1 MTGPP
6 PPATGEGTL
15 EEMSQ
20 VARPTELGI
29 AQPPRTATAAIFGR
43 PNWLPLVLVLGDAVI
58 AGVAVLLA
66 YEYRYHLDRIPQV
79 VKEPL
84 AFGPY
89 VAAIPVVIAIYLFA
103 LAVNQQYRSWRGRTL
118 VDQLFAMGSGS
129 ALAAMLMLAGMSLYR
144 GFEYGRLTFVYTVII
159 VAVLMTVERYLL
171 RQYETRLR
179 RRGIGTE
186 RVLMV
191 GTGTGSQLLIQ
202 RMAMF
207 PQYGYHVAGVLDD
220 QLELGTS
227 FAGAPVVGRIED
239 LRQVIPRVGV
249 DQVFVAVP
257 GASNDEILHLVKT
270 CDDLQAEF
278 KLVPDL
284 LEVMSTRAAVDA
296 IDGLPLIGIRRSRL
310 RGPAAVLKRGIDI
323 AVSAVALVITSPV
336 MLVIAILIKLTSP
349 SGPVLFRQPRVGL
362 HDQRFTV
369 YKFRSMIPEAEAQT
383 GPVVAAPDDDRCT
396 PVGRVLRRLSLDEL
410 PQLFNILKGDMSLVG
425 PRPMPIFLVER
436 FTEEIPR
443 YLERHQVRPGLT
455 GWAQV
460 NDLRGGEAFA
470 DRAMYDIYYVENWS
484 LALDLKILILTAA
497 RVFFQRRAY

>member
-1 MTGPP
+1 
-6 PPATGEGTL
+6 
-15 EEMSQ
+15 
-20 VARPTELGI
+20 
-29 AQPPRTATAAIFGR
+29 
-43 PNWLPLVLVLGDAVI
+43 
-58 AGVAVLLA
+58 
-66 YEYRYHLDRIPQV
+66 
-79 VKEPL
+79 
-84 AFGPY
+84 
-89 VAAIPVVIAIYLFA
+89 VVIAIYLFS
-103 LAVNQQYRSWRGRTL
+103 LAINQQYRSWRGRTL
-118 VDQLFAMGSGS
+118 VDQVFAMGSGT
-129 ALAAMLMLAGMSLYR
+129 ALAAMLMLGGMSLYR
-144 GFEYGRLTFVYTVII
+144 GFEYARLTFVYTVII
-159 VAVLMTVERYLL
+159 AAVLMTIERYLL

-220 QLELGTS
+220 RLQVGS
-227 FAGAPVVGRIED
+227 AFAGAPVVGQIAD
-239 LRQVIPRVGV
+239 LRQLIPQMRV
-249 DQVFVAVP
+249 DQVFLAVP
-257 GASNDEILHLVKT
+257 GATNDQILHLVKT

-310 RGPAAVLKRGIDI
+310 RGPAAVLKRAIDI
-323 AVSAVALVITSPV
+323 LVSAAGLIITSPL
-336 MLVIAILIKLTSP
+336 MLLIAILIKATSP
-349 SGPVLFRQPRVGL
+349 RGPVFFRQPRVGL
-362 HDQRFTV
+362 HDKRFTV
-369 YKFRSMIPEAEAQT
+369 YKFRSMIPDAEAQT
-383 GPVVAAPDDDRCT
+383 GPVVARPDDDRCT
-396 PVGRVLRRLSLDEL
+396 PVGRMLRRLSLDEL
-410 PQLFNILKGDMSLVG
+410 PQLINIVKGDMSLVG

-484 LALDLKILILTAA
+484 LALDLKILILTAT

>member
-1 MTGPP
+1 
-6 PPATGEGTL
+6 
-15 EEMSQ
+15 MSQ
-20 VARPTELGI
+20 AVQIQKPT
-29 AQPPRTATAAIFGR
+29 AAPAAIFRR
-43 PNWLPLVLVLGDAVI
+43 PNWLPLALILGDALI
-58 AGVAVLLA
+58 AGAAVILA

-79 VKEPL
+79 VREPL

-89 VAAIPVVIAIYLFA
+89 LAAVPVVVVIYLFA

-129 ALAAMLMLAGMSLYR
+129 ALAAMLILASMSLYR
-144 GFEYGRLTFVYTVII
+144 GFEYARLTLVYTVVI
-159 VAVLMTVERYLL
+159 AGVLMTLERYVL
-171 RQYETRLR
+171 REYETRLR

-207 PQYGYHVAGVLDD
+207 PQYGFQVSGVLDD
-220 QLELGTS
+220 RLEVGSS
-227 FAGAPVVGRIED
+227 FAGAPVVGRIGD
-239 LRQVIPRVGV
+239 LRRMIPQLGV
-249 DQVFVAVP
+249 NQVFVAVP
-257 GASNDEILHLVKT
+257 GATNEEILHLIKT

-284 LEVMSTRAAVDA
+284 LEVMSSRAAVDA
-296 IDGLPLIGIRRSRL
+296 IDGLPLVGIRRSRL
-310 RGPAAVLKRGIDI
+310 RGAAAVLKRAIDI
-323 AVSAVALVITSPV
+323 VASSVLLIIVSPIL
-336 MLVIAILIKLTSP
+336 LLIAILIKLTSP
-349 SGPVLFRQPRVGL
+349 RGPVLFRQPRVGL
-362 HDQRFTV
+362 QDKRFTV
-369 YKFRSMIPEAEAQT
+369 YKFRSMIPDAEAET
-383 GPVVAAPDDDRCT
+383 GPVVATPDDGRIT
-396 PVGRVLRRLSLDEL
+396 AVGRVLRRLSLDEL

-460 NDLRGGEAFA
+460 NDLRGGEAFG

>member
-1 MTGPP
+1 
-6 PPATGEGTL
+6 
-15 EEMSQ
+15 MSEADL
-20 VARPTELGI
+20 VVMPKSV
-29 AQPPRTATAAIFGR
+29 TAPAAIFRR
-43 PNWLPLVLVLGDAVI
+43 PNWLPLVLIAGDAVI
-58 AGVAVLLA
+58 AGVSVILA

-79 VKEPL
+79 IKEPL

-89 VAAIPVVIAIYLFA
+89 LAAIPFVIPIYLFA
-103 LAVNQQYRSWRGRTL
+103 LAVNQQYRSWRGLTL
-118 VDQLFAMGSGS
+118 VDQLFALGGGTV
-129 ALAAMLMLAGMSLYR
+129 LAAMLMLAGMSLYR
-144 GFEYGRLTFVYTVII
+144 GFEYARLTLVYTAVISFI
-159 VAVLMTVERYLL
+159 LMTIERYLL

-191 GTGTGSQLLIQ
+191 GTGTGSELLIQ

-207 PQYGYHVAGVLDD
+207 PQYGYSVGGVLDD
-220 QLELGTS
+220 RLEVGGR

-239 LRQVIPRVGV
+239 LRRIIPQMGI
-249 DQVFVAVP
+249 DQVFMAVP
-257 GASNDEILHLVKT
+257 GATNDEILHLIKT

-310 RGPAAVLKRGIDI
+310 RGPAAVLKRAIDI
-323 AVSAVALVITSPV
+323 LVSAVALVIASPF
-336 MLVIAILIKLTSP
+336 MLAIAILIKLTSP
-349 SGPVLFRQPRVGL
+349 RGPVLFRQPRVGL
-362 HDQRFTV
+362 HDRRFTV
-369 YKFRSMIPEAEAQT
+369 YKFRSMIPDAEAQT
-383 GPVVAAPDDDRCT
+383 GPVVATPDDDRAT

-425 PRPMPIFLVER
+425 PRPMPVFLVER

-460 NDLRGGEAFA
+460 NDLRGGEAFG

-484 LALDLKILILTAA
+484 LALDLKILILTGA

>member
-1 MTGPP
+1 MT
-6 PPATGEGTL
+6 E
-15 EEMSQ
+15 SVQ
-20 VARPTELGI
+20 VQKPI
-29 AQPPRTATAAIFGR
+29 AAPAAIFRR
-43 PNWLPLVLVLGDAVI
+43 PNWLPLALIIGDVLIAGAAVI
-58 AGVAVLLA
+58 LA

-79 VKEPL
+79 LKEPL

-89 VAAIPVVIAIYLFA
+89 LAAIPVVVALFLFA
-103 LAVNQQYRSWRGRTL
+103 LAINQQYRSWRGRTL
-118 VDQLFAMGSGS
+118 VDQLFAMGSGL
-129 ALAAMLMLAGMSLYR
+129 ALAGMLMLAAMSLYR
-144 GFEYGRLTFVYTVII
+144 GFEFSRLTFVYTVVI
-159 VAVLMTVERYLL
+159 AGVLMTIERYLL

-207 PQYGYHVAGVLDD
+207 PQYGYQVSGVLDD
-220 QLELGTS
+220 RLEVGST
-227 FAGAPVVGRIED
+227 FAGAPVVGRVSD
-239 LRQVIPRVGV
+239 LRRMIPQMGV
-249 DQVFVAVP
+249 DQVFLAVP
-257 GASNDEILHLVKT
+257 GATNDELLHLVKA

-310 RGPAAVLKRGIDI
+310 RGAAAALKRAIDI
-323 AVSAVALVITSPV
+323 VASAVVLVILSPL
-336 MLVIAILIKLTSP
+336 MILIAILIKLTSP
-349 SGPVLFRQPRVGL
+349 RGPVLFRQPRVGL
-362 HDQRFTV
+362 ADKRFTV
-369 YKFRSMIPEAEAQT
+369 YKFRSMIPDAEAQT
-383 GPVVAAPDDDRCT
+383 GPVVAAPGDDRVT
-396 PVGRVLRRLSLDEL
+396 PVGRLLRRLSLDEL

-460 NDLRGGEAFA
+460 NDLRGGEAFG

>member
-1 MTGPP
+1 MTEP
-6 PPATGEGTL
+6 GEGGTL
-15 EEMSQ
+15 EAMSQ
-20 VARPTELGI
+20 AVQIQKPMAAP
-29 AQPPRTATAAIFGR
+29 AAIFRR
-43 PNWLPLVLVLGDAVI
+43 PNWLPLALILGDALIVGVSVI
-58 AGVAVLLA
+58 LA

-89 VAAIPVVIAIYLFA
+89 VVAIPVVVAMFLFA
-103 LAVNQQYRSWRGRTL
+103 LTVNQQYRSWRGRTL
-118 VDQLFAMGSGS
+118 VDQLFAMGSGV
-129 ALAAMLMLAGMSLYR
+129 ALAGMLILAGMSLYR
-144 GFEYGRLTFVYTVII
+144 GFEYSRLTFVYTVVI
-159 VAVLMTVERYLL
+159 AGLFMTLERYLL

-191 GTGTGSQLLIQ
+191 GTGTGSRLLIQ

-207 PQYGYHVAGVLDD
+207 PQYGYQVSGVLDD
-220 QLELGTS
+220 RLEVGSS
-227 FAGAPVVGRIED
+227 FAGAPVVGRIGD
-239 LRQVIPRVGV
+239 LRGMIPQMGV
-249 DQVFVAVP
+249 DQVFLAVP
-257 GASNDEILHLVKT
+257 GASNDELLHLVKA

-310 RGPAAVLKRGIDI
+310 RGPAAVLKRAIDLI
-323 AVSAVALVITSPV
+323 VGTIGLVIASPL
-336 MLVIAILIKLTSP
+336 MLAIAILIKLTSP
-349 SGPVLFRQPRVGL
+349 AGPVLFRQPRVGL
-362 HDQRFTV
+362 HDKRFTV
-369 YKFRSMIPEAEAQT
+369 YKFRSMIPDAEAQT
-383 GPVVAAPDDDRCT
+383 GPVVASPNDDRAT

-484 LALDLKILILTAA
+484 LALDLKILILTGA

>member
-6 PPATGEGTL
+6 SSVTGEGTL
-15 EEMSQ
+15 EDMSQ
-20 VARPTELGI
+20 AARPTDLGV
-29 AQPPRTATAAIFGR
+29 APQPRTATAAIFGR
-43 PNWLPLVLVLGDAVI
+43 PNWLPLVLILGDAAI
-58 AGVAVLLA
+58 AGVSVILA

-79 VKEPL
+79 VREPL

-103 LAVNQQYRSWRGRTL
+103 LSINQQYRSWRGRTL
-118 VDQLFAMGSGS
+118 VDQLFAMASGS

-144 GFEYGRLTFVYTVII
+144 GFEYARLTFVYTVII
-159 VAVLMTVERYLL
+159 AAVLMTAERYLL

-207 PQYGYHVAGVLDD
+207 PQYGYHVSGVLDD
-220 QLELGTS
+220 HLELGSS
-227 FAGAPVVGRIED
+227 FAGTPVVGRIGD
-239 LRQVIPRVGV
+239 LRQLIPRMGV

-257 GASNDEILHLVKT
+257 GATNDEILHLVKT

-310 RGPAAVLKRGIDI
+310 RGPAAVLKRAIDI
-323 AVSAVALVITSPV
+323 VISAVALIITSPV
-336 MLVIAILIKLTSP
+336 MLVIAIAIKLTSP
-349 SGPVLFRQPRVGL
+349 RGPIFFRQPRVGL

-369 YKFRSMIPEAEAQT
+369 YKFRSMIPDAEAQT

>member
-1 MTGPP
+1 MPP
-6 PPATGEGTL
+6 PTDARTDAPPMELKPRGGT
-15 EEMSQ
+15 
-20 VARPTELGI
+20 T
-29 AQPPRTATAAIFGR
+29 TAGVFER
-43 PNWLPLVLVLGDAVI
+43 PNWLPVALVAGDALI
-58 AGVAVLLA
+58 AGASVILA
-66 YEYRYHLDRIPQV
+66 YQYRYHLDRIPQV

-89 VAAIPVVIAIYLFA
+89 LAAVPVVILMYLVA
-103 LAVNQQYRSWRGRTL
+103 LGVNQQYRSWRGRTL
-118 VDQLFAMGSGS
+118 VDQVFAMGSGI
-129 ALAAMLMLAGMSLYR
+129 ALAGMLMLAGMSLYR
-144 GFEYGRLTFVYTVII
+144 GFEYSRLTWVYTII
-159 VAVLMTVERYLL
+159 LSAVLMTIERYIL

-207 PQYGYHVAGVLDD
+207 PQYGYHVSGVLDD
-220 QLELGTS
+220 RLETGTD
-227 FAGAPVVGRIED
+227 FAGAPVVGRIAD
-239 LRQVIPRVGV
+239 LPRVIPSLGI
-249 DQVFVAVP
+249 DQVFLAVP
-257 GASNDEILHLVKT
+257 GATHDQLVHLVKV
-270 CDDLQAEF
+270 CDDLRAEF

-284 LEVMSTRAAVDA
+284 LEIMSTRAAVDA

-310 RGPAAVLKRGIDI
+310 RGGKAVLKRAIDI
-323 AVSAVALVITSPV
+323 VVSAIALAIASPF
-336 MLVIAILIKLTSP
+336 MLVIALLIKLTSP
-349 SGPVLFRQPRVGL
+349 SGSVLFRQPRVGL
-362 HDQRFTV
+362 HDGRFTV
-369 YKFRSMIPEAEAQT
+369 YKFRSMIPDAEATT
-383 GPVVAAPDDDRCT
+383 GPIVATPDDDRCT

-484 LALDLKILILTAA
+484 LALDLKILILTGA

>member
-1 MTGPP
+1 MPEPISSPP
-6 PPATGEGTL
+6 PLGEGTVGEGRL
-15 EEMSQ
+15 EVMSQ
-20 VARPTELGI
+20 AVQIQKPT
-29 AQPPRTATAAIFGR
+29 AAPAAIFRR
-43 PNWLPLVLVLGDAVI
+43 PNWLPLALILGDALI
-58 AGVAVLLA
+58 AGVSVILA

-89 VAAIPVVIAIYLFA
+89 LGAVPVVIAIYLFA

-118 VDQLFAMGSGS
+118 VDQLFTMGSGS
-129 ALAAMLMLAGMSLYR
+129 ALAAMLTLAGMSLYR
-144 GFEYGRLTFVYTVII
+144 GFDYARLTLVYTVVIAAI
-159 VAVLMTVERYLL
+159 LMTVERYLL

-207 PQYGYHVAGVLDD
+207 PQYGYQVAGVLDD
-220 QLELGTS
+220 RLELGS
-227 FAGAPVVGRIED
+227 VFAGAPVVGRIGD
-239 LRQVIPRVGV
+239 LRQLIPQMAV

-257 GASNDEILHLVKT
+257 GATKDEILHLVKT

-310 RGPAAVLKRGIDI
+310 RGPAAVLKRSIDTI
-323 AVSAVALVITSPV
+323 VSAAVLIIASPV

-349 SGPVLFRQPRVGL
+349 GGPVFFRQPRRGL
-362 HDQRFTV
+362 HDNRSTA
-369 YKFRSMIPEAEAQT
+369 YKFRSMIPDSAGQT
-383 GPVVAAPDDDRCT
+383 APAVAR
-396 PVGRVLRRLSLDEL
+396 
-410 PQLFNILKGDMSLVG
+410 
-425 PRPMPIFLVER
+425 
-436 FTEEIPR
+436 
-443 YLERHQVRPGLT
+443 
-455 GWAQV
+455 
-460 NDLRGGEAFA
+460 
-470 DRAMYDIYYVENWS
+470 
-484 LALDLKILILTAA
+484 
-497 RVFFQRRAY
+497 

>member
-1 MTGPP
+1 
-6 PPATGEGTL
+6 
-15 EEMSQ
+15 MSEADL
-20 VARPTELGI
+20 VVLPKAE
-29 AQPPRTATAAIFGR
+29 TAPAAIFRR
-43 PNWLPLVLVLGDAVI
+43 PNWLPLVLIAGDALI
-58 AGVAVLLA
+58 AGVSVILA

-79 VKEPL
+79 LKEPL
-84 AFGPY
+84 AFPPY
-89 VAAIPVVIAIYLFA
+89 LAAIPFVIAIYLFA
-103 LAVNQQYRSWRGRTL
+103 LAINQQYRSWRGRTL
-118 VDQLFAMGSGS
+118 VDQLFALGGGTL
-129 ALAAMLMLAGMSLYR
+129 LAATLMLAGMSLYR
-144 GFEYGRLTFVYTVII
+144 GFQYARLTLVYTVVIAFI
-159 VAVLMTVERYLL
+159 LMTTERYVL
-171 RQYETRLR
+171 REYETRLR

-191 GTGTGSQLLIQ
+191 GTGTGSELLIH

-207 PQYGYHVAGVLDD
+207 PQYGYHVGGVLDD
-220 QLELGTS
+220 RLEVGGS
-227 FAGAPVVGRIED
+227 FAGAPVVGRIQD
-239 LRQVIPRVGV
+239 LRRLIPMMGI

-257 GASNDEILHLVKT
+257 GATNDEILHLIKT

-310 RGPAAVLKRGIDI
+310 RGPAAVLKRAIDI
-323 AVSAVALVITSPV
+323 LVSAVALVIASPF
-336 MLVIAILIKLTSP
+336 MLVIAILIKLTP
-349 SGPVLFRQPRVGL
+349 PAGPVLFRQPRVGL
-362 HDQRFTV
+362 HDNRFTV
-369 YKFRSMIPEAEAQT
+369 YKFRSMVPDAEAQT
-383 GPVVAAPDDDRCT
+383 GPVVATPDDDRTT

-410 PQLFNILKGDMSLVG
+410 PQLFNILRGDMSLVG
-425 PRPMPIFLVER
+425 PRPMPVFLVER

-484 LALDLKILILTAA
+484 LVLDLKILLLTGA

>member
-1 MTGPP
+1 MDKPIGTVDTEGRLEKMSHAIEIQK
-6 PPATGEGTL
+6 PA
-15 EEMSQ
+15 
-20 VARPTELGI
+20 AAP
-29 AQPPRTATAAIFGR
+29 AAIFRR
-43 PNWLPLVLVLGDAVI
+43 PNWLPLALILGDALI
-58 AGVAVLLA
+58 AGVAVILA

-79 VKEPL
+79 VREPL

-89 VAAIPVVIAIYLFA
+89 LAAIPVVVAIFLFA
-103 LAVNQQYRSWRGRTL
+103 LAVNQQYRSWRGLTL
-118 VDQLFAMGSGS
+118 VDQLFAMGSGI
-129 ALAAMLMLAGMSLYR
+129 ALAALLLLAGMSLYR
-144 GFEYGRLTFVYTVII
+144 GFEYGRLTFVYTII
-159 VAVLMTVERYLL
+159 IAGVLMTIERYVL

-207 PQYGYHVAGVLDD
+207 PQYGYQVTGVLDD
-220 QLELGTS
+220 RLEAGSS
-227 FAGAPVVGRIED
+227 FAGAPVVGRLDD
-239 LRQVIPRVGV
+239 LRRLIPQLGV

-257 GASNDEILHLVKT
+257 GATNEEILHLIKA

-296 IDGLPLIGIRRSRL
+296 IDGLPLVGIRRSRL
-310 RGPAAVLKRGIDI
+310 RGPAALLKRTIDVF
-323 AVSAVALVITSPV
+323 VSAVALLIALPF

-349 SGPVLFRQPRVGL
+349 RGPVLFRQPRVGL
-362 HDQRFTV
+362 HDKRFTV
-369 YKFRSMIPEAEAQT
+369 FKFRSMIPDAEAQT

-396 PVGRVLRRLSLDEL
+396 RVGRVLRRLSLDEL
-410 PQLFNILKGDMSLVG
+410 PQLFNILRGDMSLVG

-484 LALDLKILILTAA
+484 LALDLKILILTGA

>member
-1 MTGPP
+1 MT
-6 PPATGEGTL
+6 
-15 EEMSQ
+15 
-20 VARPTELGI
+20 I
-29 AQPPRTATAAIFGR
+29 
-43 PNWLPLVLVLGDAVI
+43 
-58 AGVAVLLA
+58 
-66 YEYRYHLDRIPQV
+66 
-79 VKEPL
+79 
-84 AFGPY
+84 
-89 VAAIPVVIAIYLFA
+89 
-103 LAVNQQYRSWRGRTL
+103 
-118 VDQLFAMGSGS
+118 
-129 ALAAMLMLAGMSLYR
+129 
-144 GFEYGRLTFVYTVII
+144 
-159 VAVLMTVERYLL
+159 ERYLL

-191 GTGTGSQLLIQ
+191 GTGTGSELLIH

-207 PQYGYHVAGVLDD
+207 PQYGYHVGGVLDD
-220 QLELGTS
+220 RLEVGVS

-239 LRQVIPRVGV
+239 LRRVIPQMGI

-257 GASNDEILHLVKT
+257 GATNDEILHLIKT

-310 RGPAAVLKRGIDI
+310 RGPAAVLKRAIDI
-323 AVSAVALVITSPV
+323 LVSAVALIIASPF

-349 SGPVLFRQPRVGL
+349 DGPVLFRQPRVGL
-362 HDQRFTV
+362 HDNRFTV
-369 YKFRSMIPEAEAQT
+369 YKFRSMIPDAEAQT
-383 GPVVAAPDDDRCT
+383 GPVVAKPDDERTT

-425 PRPMPIFLVER
+425 PRPMPVFLVER

-484 LALDLKILILTAA
+484 LALDLKILLLTGA

>member
-1 MTGPP
+1 
-6 PPATGEGTL
+6 
-15 EEMSQ
+15 MSEADL
-20 VARPTELGI
+20 VLLPKTK
-29 AQPPRTATAAIFGR
+29 TAPAAIFRR
-43 PNWLPLVLVLGDAVI
+43 PNWLPLVLIAGDALI
-58 AGVAVLLA
+58 AGVSVILA

-84 AFGPY
+84 AFPPY
-89 VAAIPVVIAIYLFA
+89 LAAVPVVIAIYLFA

-118 VDQLFAMGSGS
+118 VDQVFAMGSGS

-144 GFEYGRLTFVYTVII
+144 DFQYGRLTLVYTVIL
-159 VAVLMTVERYLL
+159 AFVLMTIERYLL

-191 GTGTGSQLLIQ
+191 GTGTGSELLIQ

-207 PQYGYHVAGVLDD
+207 PQYGYSVGGVLDD
-220 QLELGTS
+220 RLEVGGR

-239 LRQVIPRVGV
+239 LRRIIPQMGI
-249 DQVFVAVP
+249 DQVFMAVP
-257 GASNDEILHLVKT
+257 GATNDEILHLIKT

-310 RGPAAVLKRGIDI
+310 RGPAAVLKRAIDI
-323 AVSAVALVITSPV
+323 LVSAVAVIIASPFLLVN
-336 MLVIAILIKLTSP
+336 AILLKLTSP
-349 SGPVLFRQPRVGL
+349 AGPVLFRQPRVGL

-369 YKFRSMIPEAEAQT
+369 YKFRSMIPDAEAQT
-383 GPVVAAPDDDRCT
+383 GPVVASPNDDRAT
-396 PVGRVLRRLSLDEL
+396 PVGRVLSRLRLAEL

-425 PRPMPIFLVER
+425 PRPMPVFLVER

-484 LALDLKILILTAA
+484 LALDLKILLLTGA

>member
-1 MTGPP
+1 MTEP
-6 PPATGEGTL
+6 EGAVGGQGSL
-15 EEMSQ
+15 EEMRQ
-20 VARPTELGI
+20 AVEIQKPAAAP
-29 AQPPRTATAAIFGR
+29 AAIFRR
-43 PNWLPLVLVLGDAVI
+43 PNWLPLVLIVGDALI
-58 AGVAVLLA
+58 AGVSVILA
-66 YEYRYHLDRIPQV
+66 YEYRYHFDRIPQV
-79 VKEPL
+79 VGQPL

-89 VAAIPVVIAIYLFA
+89 LGAIPVVIAIYLFA

-118 VDQLFAMGSGS
+118 VDQLFAMGSGI

-144 GFEYGRLTFVYTVII
+144 GFEYARLTLVYTVII
-159 VAVLMTVERYLL
+159 AGVLMTVERYLL

-207 PQYGYHVAGVLDD
+207 PQYGYHVSGVLDD
-220 QLELGTS
+220 RLEVGSS
-227 FAGAPVVGRIED
+227 FAGAPVVGRIQD
-239 LRQVIPRVGV
+239 LRRLIPLMGV

-257 GASNDEILHLVKT
+257 GATNDEILHLVKA

-310 RGPAAVLKRGIDI
+310 RGPAALLKRAIDI
-323 AVSAVALVITSPV
+323 IVSSVALIIASPF

-349 SGPVLFRQPRVGL
+349 KGPVLFRQPRVGL
-362 HDQRFTV
+362 HDKPFTV
-369 YKFRSMIPEAEAQT
+369 YKFRSMIPDAEAQT
-383 GPVVAAPDDDRCT
+383 GPVVATPDDDRCT

-410 PQLFNILKGDMSLVG
+410 PQLFNILTGDMSLVG

>member
-1 MTGPP
+1 
-6 PPATGEGTL
+6 
-15 EEMSQ
+15 MSEAVQ
-20 VARPTELGI
+20 IQKPT
-29 AQPPRTATAAIFGR
+29 AAPAAIFR
-43 PNWLPLVLVLGDAVI
+43 RTNWLPLALIIGDALI
-58 AGVAVLLA
+58 AGVSVILA

-79 VKEPL
+79 VREPL

-89 VAAIPVVIAIYLFA
+89 LAAAPVVVAIYLFA

-118 VDQLFAMGSGS
+118 VDQLFAMGSGT
-129 ALAAMLMLAGMSLYR
+129 ALAAMLILAGMSLYR
-144 GFEYGRLTFVYTVII
+144 GFEYARLTLVYTVVI
-159 VAVLMTVERYLL
+159 AGVLMTVERYLL

-207 PQYGYHVAGVLDD
+207 PQYGYQVSGVLDD
-220 QLELGTS
+220 RLEVGSS
-227 FAGAPVVGRIED
+227 FAGAPVVGRIGD
-239 LRQVIPRVGV
+239 LRRLVPQMGV
-249 DQVFVAVP
+249 DQIFLAVP
-257 GASNDEILHLVKT
+257 GATNDELLHLVKT

-310 RGPAAVLKRGIDI
+310 RGPAAVLKRAIDI
-323 AVSAVALVITSPV
+323 IVSVVALVIASPF
-336 MLVIAILIKLTSP
+336 MLVIAALIKLTSP
-349 SGPVLFRQPRVGL
+349 GGPVLFRQPRVGL
-362 HDQRFTV
+362 HDKRFTV
-369 YKFRSMIPEAEAQT
+369 YKFRSMIPDAEAQT
-383 GPVVAAPDDDRCT
+383 GPIVATPNDHRAT

-484 LALDLKILILTAA
+484 LALDLKILVLTAA